1 MLKRNLIIQ
10 SSSSGLDIALL
21 EDDKLVEYHQD
32 VANQEYLVG
41 DIYLGR
47 VKKILPGLN
56 ACFVDI
62 GHEKNAFLHYHDLGP
77 SIKNFLGFSDH
88 VLKTKSQDP
97 DITAYRKIPEID
109 KNGSLQDVLQPEQN
123 IVIQI
128 VKEPISTK
136 GHRVTSQ
143 ITLAGRYFVLIPFS
157 SGVAVSKSIRDAQ
170 EKKRLAGIFQKRTPV
185 NFGVIIRTAAE
196 NQDAR
201 TLEKDFDSVLSRW
214 DEIVKSLSQN
224 KQKLLGEV
232 NKAMSLLRDMM
243 NDSFDSIIV
252 DTRQNFTQIQQY
264 LQKISPEK
272 SNIVKLNTDTAPL
285 FEQYRIDKQI
295 KSLFGKIVNF
305 GKGSYLIIEHTE
317 AMTVIDINS
326 GSKTA
331 KDTDREENV
340 LNVNLEAAD
349 EVARQLRLRD
359 IGGLI
364 IVDFIDMR
372 SNENQKILLEHMK
385 VAMKRDKTK
394 HVCLPLS
401 RFGLMEITRER
412 VRPVIDLAFNESC
425 PVCRGTGQ
433 VKPTILVIDDIEH
446 SLNYIHSELK
456 VKFITLYVHPFI
468 AAFITK
474 GFPSRQIRWYLRYK
488 SFIQVRPSHS
498 MHLIDYKFLDRQ
510 GRDILDEY

>member
-1 MLKRNLIIQ
+1 MKRSLIIQ
-10 SSSSGLDIALL
+10 STNTGLDIALL

-32 VANQEYLVG
+32 VANQEYMVG
-41 DIYLGR
+41 DIYLGK

-77 SIKNFLGFSDH
+77 AIKNFHEYTKKLIQSGTENSNISDFN
-88 VLKTKSQDP
+88 
-97 DITAYRKIPEID
+97 KIPDID
-109 KNGSLQDVLQPEQN
+109 KNGSIQDVLAPEQD
-123 IVIQI
+123 IVVQI

-136 GHRVTSQ
+136 GHRITSQ

-157 SGVAVSKSIRDAQ
+157 SGIAVSKRIRDPQ
-170 EKKRLAGIFQKRTPV
+170 EKKRLLGIFQQRTPG

-201 TLEKDFDSVLSRW
+201 TLERDFDSVLKRW
-214 DEIVKSLSQN
+214 EEIVKNLAL
-224 KQKLLGEV
+224 KKLKLLGEV
-232 NKAMSLLRDMM
+232 NKAMSILRDMM
-243 NDSFDSIIV
+243 NDSFDAIV
-252 DTRQNFTQIQQY
+252 VDNKQLYNQLQQY
-264 LQKISPEK
+264 VDKISSEK
-272 SNIVKLNTDTAPL
+272 SNIVKFNTDTTPL
-285 FEQYRIDKQI
+285 FEQYKIDRQI

-331 KDTDREENV
+331 KDTDREDNV
-340 LNVNLEAAD
+340 LNVNIEAAD

-364 IVDFIDMR
+364 IVDFIDMK
-372 SNENQKILLEHMK
+372 SGENQRTLLEHMK
-385 VAMKRDKTK
+385 NAMKRDKTK

-412 VRPVIDLAFNESC
+412 VRPVLDLASHESC

-446 SLNYIHSELK
+446 SMNFIFSELK
-456 VKFITLYVHPFI
+456 LKYISLYVHPFI
-468 AAFITK
+468 AAFIK
-474 GFPSRQIRWYLRYK
+474 RGIYSKQLQWWIKYKAIISIRL
-488 SFIQVRPSHS
+488 SNS

-510 GRDILDEY
+510 GRDVLEDY